1 MKKTLMLI
9 VTFLSMAAFADK
21 GDVYQQA
28 GVQAQQTQQNQAAQQ
43 QYQQNQSAQQ
53 QYQQQQDQTQ
63 QTLPYLQQQ
72 NPSQQYEQYQQDG
85 QSSANLIIRDYLVG
99 PKYTSR
105 WIVLG
110 EVQAPKIISDRVE
123 LQVGGR
129 LVNEILIRALKNP
142 VEIKEASAVLVDGQ
156 RVNLYRATGT
166 LREGGIR
173 RIDLDYYYS
182 LRVDY
187 IELEVT
193 SPALFG
199 SRGVLVTH
207 VGLAGNY

>member
-1 MKKTLMLI
+1 MKKTLLLI

-21 GDVYQQA
+21 GDPYQQA
-28 GVQAQQTQQNQAAQQ
+28 GVQAQQNQALQQQ
-43 QYQQNQSAQQ
+43 QYQQQQ
-53 QYQQQQDQTQ
+53 AQQQQDQTQ
-63 QTLPYLQQQ
+63 QTLPFLQQQ
-72 NPSQQYEQYQQDG
+72 NPSQQYEQYQQDS
-85 QSSANLIIRDYLVG
+85 QSSANLVIRDYLVG

-129 LVNEILIRALKNP
+129 LVNEVLIRALKNP

-156 RVNLYRATGT
+156 RVDLYRATGT

-182 LRVDY
+182 LRVDH
-187 IELEVT
+187 LEFVVT
-193 SPALFG
+193 SPAIIG